1 MKKYIIA
8 LVAYILTVTLGADL
22 IKSILKQLTNDS
34 YAIAAFTNF
43 ISYILLLILLLI
55 ILKKDLKTDFTI
67 YKNQDKKVRNIGVG
81 YLLIIFGN
89 LISASILS
97 LLGKSNV
104 TSQNQEG
111 INQLLNSKFMVI
123 MIISLLFI
131 PIIEELIFRKAF
143 FSLLNKFNFNKYL
156 ILISSSI
163 LFGLIHVIF
172 NLSNGLDELI
182 LSIPYITSG
191 LVLGYIYISN
201 DENIYTVTL
210 VHILNNLIATIL
222 ILQA

>member
-67 YKNQDKKVRNIGVG
+67 YKNQDKKVRNIGAG

-89 LISASILS
+89 LISATILS

-143 FSLLNKFNFNKYL
+143 FSLLDKFKFNKYL

-222 ILQA
+222 ILQT

>member
-67 YKNQDKKVRNIGVG
+67 YKNQDKKGRNIGAG

>member
-22 IKSILKQLTNDS
+22 IISILKQLTNDS

-67 YKNQDKKVRNIGVG
+67 YKNQDKKGRNIGAG

>member
-1 MKKYIIA
+1 MKKYILA

-67 YKNQDKKVRNIGVG
+67 YKNQDKKGRNIGAG

-222 ILQA
+222 ILQT